1 MCTNSF
7 FLHWSALFSLVDFS
21 GCASLF
27 LLSTSLSSLFL
38 PCLSCAISQQISFS
52 LQHPFYPLR
61 MLLYSPLVCFFL
73 IYLIITIKLASLL
86 PRILNVLC
94 TNFQWLDDL
103 EIPHKKC
110 STNTYIDCSI
120 YKYHAEYISLFVFQI
135 PFILLSATTNSADL
149 LLAAEQY
156 VAMLY
161 YSATRLFSSCLLN
174 FSHSAVLTVSRRH
187 CAIPELAL

>member
-1 MCTNSF
+1 MIWIFHHFSIHNLSSSPFVYYFF

-103 EIPHKKC
+103 EIPHKKMFH
-110 STNTYIDCSI
+110 
-120 YKYHAEYISLFVFQI
+120 KYLH
-135 PFILLSATTNSADL
+135 
-149 LLAAEQY
+149 
-156 VAMLY
+156 
-161 YSATRLFSSCLLN
+161 RLFYL
-174 FSHSAVLTVSRRH
+174 
-187 CAIPELAL
+187 